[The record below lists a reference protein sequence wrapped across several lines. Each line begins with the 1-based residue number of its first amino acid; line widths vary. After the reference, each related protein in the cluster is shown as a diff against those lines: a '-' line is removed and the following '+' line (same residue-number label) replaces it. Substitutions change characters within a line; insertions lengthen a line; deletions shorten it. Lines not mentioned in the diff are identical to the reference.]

1 MKSKGLKII
10 LILLVLLTGSMGVI
24 GYMQSKKQQTNKP
37 NEETNKITYEYY
49 LEDELQET
57 MPINTPNATD
67 ENGNNIVNEPTYQFS
82 RFTCT
87 NDLTGDFDVDNWKF
101 IPKEN
106 KTSTCKI
113 YFVKTNYAVTL
124 TITNGIED
132 ENNPKTIQREKD
144 GKFILKPNEGYIFK
158 TAVCSDNKEGAWDE
172 STNTFTLNAIMKDI
186 TCKIDF
192 EIKNLQAD
200 ITVVN
205 GKGNTTEKANYGES
219 INTIVE
225 PNAGYE
231 KAKIEC
237 NNNQTGTFSSNKFTI
252 SKLTDNTKC
261 TITFEKAPVVK
272 HTIKLNILDNTKY
285 SISSGS
291 ESISVDNGSTGVF
304 AIKSADGS
312 EPTLSCGNIN
322 PSRKDTIDSNTYKY
336 TFLDVKNNITCNI
349 N

>member
-1 MKSKGLKII
+1 MKIKGLKII
-10 LILLVLLTGSMGVI
+10 LIILVLLTGSMGVV

-37 NEETNKITYEYY
+37 NEDINKITYEYY
-49 LEDELQET
+49 LEDELQEK
-57 MPINTPNATD
+57 MPINMPNATD
-67 ENGNNIVNEPTYQFS
+67 ENGNNIVSEPTYQFS

-106 KTSTCKI
+106 KTSTCKL
-113 YFVKTNYAVTL
+113 YFVKSNYTITL

-132 ENNPKTIQREKD
+132 ENNQKTIQREKD
-144 GKFILKPNEGYIFK
+144 GKFIIKPNEGYIFK
-158 TAVCSDNKEGAWDE
+158 ASMCSDNKEGFWDE
-172 STNTFTLNAIMKDI
+172 STNTFTLNAVMKDI

-219 INTIVE
+219 ITAIIE
-225 PNAGYE
+225 PNIGYE
-231 KAKIEC
+231 KAKIDC
-237 NNNQTGTFSSNKFTI
+237 TNNQTGIFSSNKFTI

-261 TITFEKAPVVK
+261 TITFEKTPVIK
-272 HTIKLNILDNTKY
+272 HTIKVIIDDNTKY

-291 ESISVDNGSTGVF
+291 ESISVDNGNTGTF
-304 AIKSADGS
+304 SIKSLDGS
-312 EPTLSCGNIN
+312 KPTISCTIN
-322 PSRKDTIDSNTYKY
+322 PSSDDTIDSNTYKY
-336 TFLDVKNNITCNI
+336 TFLNVKSDITCNI
-349 N
+349 K

>member
-10 LILLVLLTGSMGVI
+10 LIILILLTGSAGGI
-24 GYMQSKKQQTNKP
+24 GYVQSKKQNANNP
-37 NEETNKITYEYY
+37 NEEKNKITYEYY

-57 MPINTPNATD
+57 MPVNTPNTTD
-67 ENGNNIVNEPTYQFS
+67 ENGTIVVSEPTYQFS

-87 NDLTGDFDVDNWKF
+87 DDLTGDFDVDNWKF

-106 KTSTCKI
+106 KTSTCKL
-113 YFVKTNYAVTL
+113 YFVKTNYTITL

-144 GKFILKPNEGYIFK
+144 GKFIIKPNEGYVYK
-158 TAVCSDNKEGAWDE
+158 AAVCSDNKEGSWDE

-205 GKGNTTEKANYGES
+205 GKGNTTENANYGES
-219 INTIVE
+219 ISAIVQ
-225 PNAGYE
+225 PNSGYE

-237 NNNQTGTFSSNKFTI
+237 TNNQSGTFTSNKFTI
-252 SKLTDNTKC
+252 PKLTDNTKC

-272 HTIKLNILDNTKY
+272 HTLKINIADSTKY

-291 ESISVDNGSTGVF
+291 ESMPVDNGNDGVF
-304 AIKSADGS
+304 SIKSIDGS
-312 EPTLSCGNIN
+312 KPTLSCGDIN
-322 PSRKDTIDSNTYKY
+322 PSRIDNIDSNTYKY
-336 TFLDVKNNITCNI
+336 TFLNMTKDITCNI

>member
-10 LILLVLLTGSMGVI
+10 LIILILLTGSMGAV
-24 GYMQSKKQQTNKP
+24 GYIQSKKQPTNKP
-37 NEETNKITYEYY
+37 NEDVNKITYEYY

-57 MPINTPNATD
+57 MPINIQNGMD
-67 ENGNNIVNEPTYQFS
+67 ENGNVISEPTYQFS

-106 KTSTCKI
+106 KTSTCKL

-132 ENNPKTIQREKD
+132 ENNPKIVQREKD
-144 GKFILKPNEGYIFK
+144 GKFIIKPNEGYIYK
-158 TAVCSDNKEGAWDE
+158 SAVCSDNKEGSWDE

-200 ITVVN
+200 ITVIN
-205 GKGNTTEKANYGES
+205 GKGNTTENAKYGDS
-219 INTIVE
+219 VSALVQ
-225 PNAGYE
+225 PNSGFE

-237 NNNQTGTFSSNKFTI
+237 TNNQVGTFASNKFTI
-252 SKLTDNTKC
+252 AKLTDNTKC

-272 HTIKLNILDNTKY
+272 HTLKINIADNTKF

-291 ESISVDNGSTGVF
+291 ESISVDNGTTGVF
-304 AIKSADGS
+304 SIKSSDGS
-312 EPTLSCGNIN
+312 EPKLNCGNIN
-322 PSRKDTIDSNTYKY
+322 PSKKDTIDANTFKY
-336 TFLDVKNNITCNI
+336 TFLNVTSDITCDI

>member
-10 LILLVLLTGSMGVI
+10 LVFLILLTGSCGAI
-24 GYMQSKKQQTNKP
+24 GYVESKKVENNKP
-37 NEETNKITYEYY
+37 NEVENKITYEYY
-49 LEDELQET
+49 LEDELQQD

-67 ENGNNIVNEPTYQFS
+67 ENGNAIVNEPTYQFS

-106 KTSTCKI
+106 KTSTCKL
-113 YFVKTNYAVTL
+113 YFVKTNYSVTL
-124 TITNGIED
+124 TITNGVED
-132 ENNPKTIQREKD
+132 ENNLKVIQREKD
-144 GKFILKPNEGYIFK
+144 GKFIIKPNEGYVYK
-158 TAVCSDNKEGAWDE
+158 SATCSDNKEGAWDE

-192 EIKNLQAD
+192 EIKQLQAD

-205 GKGNTTEKANYGES
+205 GKGNTTETVNYGES
-219 INTIVE
+219 ISAIVE
-225 PNAGYE
+225 PNSGYE
-231 KAKIEC
+231 KAKIDC
-237 NNNQTGTFSSNKFTI
+237 TNKQTGTFSSNKFTI

-272 HTIKLNILDNTKY
+272 HTLKVNILDNTKY

-291 ESISVDNGSTGVF
+291 ESIPVDNGSTGIF
-304 AIKSADGS
+304 TIKSIDGTA
-312 EPTLSCGNIN
+312 PNVSCGNIN
-322 PSRKDTIDSNTYKY
+322 PSKIDNVDSNTFKY
-336 TFLDVKNNITCNI
+336 TFLNVTNNITCNI

>member
-10 LILLVLLTGSMGVI
+10 LVFLILLTGSCGAI
-24 GYMQSKKQQTNKP
+24 GYVESKKVKNDKV
-37 NEETNKITYEYY
+37 NEIENKITYEYY
-49 LEDELQET
+49 LEDELQQT

-67 ENGNNIVNEPTYQFS
+67 ENGNAIVNEPTYQFS

-106 KTSTCKI
+106 KTSTCKL
-113 YFVKTNYAVTL
+113 YFVKTNYSVTL
-124 TITNGIED
+124 TITNGVED
-132 ENNPKTIQREKD
+132 ENNLKVIQREKD
-144 GKFILKPNEGYIFK
+144 GKFIIKPNEGYIYK
-158 TAVCSDNKEGAWDE
+158 SATCSDNKEGAWDE

-192 EIKNLQAD
+192 EIKQLQAD

-205 GKGNTTEKANYGES
+205 GKGNTTETVNYGES
-219 INTIVE
+219 ISVIVE
-225 PNAGYE
+225 PNSGYE
-231 KAKIEC
+231 KAKIDC
-237 NNNQTGTFSSNKFTI
+237 TNKQTGTFSSNKFTI

-272 HTIKLNILDNTKY
+272 HILKVNILDNTKY

-291 ESISVDNGSTGVF
+291 ESIPVDNGSTGIF
-304 AIKSADGS
+304 TIKSIDGTT
-312 EPTLSCGNIN
+312 PNVSCGNIN
-322 PSRKDTIDSNTYKY
+322 PSKIDNVDSSTFKY
-336 TFLDVKNNITCNI
+336 TFLNVTNNITCNI